1 MNLHTFWFCWV
12 DGLLPTFVDN
22 IWSYCFHLFEIVS
35 VRRVAVKVGASD
47 QRQGSLYDV
56 LGVDKNASEQEIKKA
71 RFMWQLVT
79 GHVIRSEVIE
89 LSCKVA

>member
-1 MNLHTFWFCWV
+1 M
-12 DGLLPTFVDN
+12 
-22 IWSYCFHLFEIVS
+22 
-35 VRRVAVKVGASD
+35 RRVAVKVGASD
-47 QRQGSLYDV
+47 QRHGSLYDV

-89 LSCKVA
+89 LSCKVAYRPTVDSNRFSLCLN

>member
-1 MNLHTFWFCWV
+1 M
-12 DGLLPTFVDN
+12 
-22 IWSYCFHLFEIVS
+22 
-35 VRRVAVKVGASD
+35 KVGASD